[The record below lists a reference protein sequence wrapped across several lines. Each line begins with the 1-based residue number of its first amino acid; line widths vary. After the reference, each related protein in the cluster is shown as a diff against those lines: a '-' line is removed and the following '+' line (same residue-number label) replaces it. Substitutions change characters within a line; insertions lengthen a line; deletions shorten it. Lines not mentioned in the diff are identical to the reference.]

1 MLLDYN
7 AAARVFSASYADS
20 KMQTPFLFGR
30 QSYASICRSLHYA
43 ATGIQTFFFQMTYFT
58 ESEIMLLQTR
68 NISGADLL
76 WQKVRTQDEPL
87 AGAQLSG
94 RKCLRGWEASHSL
107 YLGSSTFG
115 TDRRLQQFG
124 RTGAKVL
131 VPSTK
136 ECTTVTENN
145 GSGATT
151 VKLCCCLEMFT
162 LSKTFQCVVYVQFV
176 SLEQKLFEQEMSTL
190 TLLMMGFTNV
200 QS

>member
-43 ATGIQTFFFQMTYFT
+43 ATGIQTFFFQMTYFI

-94 RKCLRGWEASHSL
+94 RKCLRGWEAHLFEASHQL
-107 YLGSSTFG
+107 YLGTSTIG
-115 TDRRLQQFG
+115 TDRRLEQFG
-124 RTGAKVL
+124 CTGAKVL

-145 GSGATT
+145 GSGAIT

-162 LSKTFQCVVYVQFV
+162 LSKTFQSVVYVQFV

-190 TLLMMGFTNV
+190 TLNDGLH
-200 QS
+200 